1 MNFLKKNKGLTLVE
15 LIVAIAISVIVFG
28 SIISFLLVSTNLFK
42 NSNTETNIQNE
53 AQLTSNRLHDMLVD
67 ASAGVAYYVGS
78 NVKVYN
84 DTDDT
89 AESKKL
95 YIYDWDEDANGGS
108 DNSKV
113 TVYCITF
120 DRAAKELQYSFY
132 QYVADET
139 EPTVES
145 NILAQYVTDFKMQLY
160 DPDSTTNTISSNQVK
175 YQITFTLNDRSYKTE
190 NTVTLR
196 NNVAVNR
203 DLADVAVPVVPYVS
217 TVTAVNVSPSS
228 AQVVQ
233 GGSKKF
239 EATVSGVNHP
249 ATDVTWQVK
258 DNKDTTTTIDSDGTL
273 HLGMNETSQNMIV
286 TATSV
291 FDTTKVST
299 NSVVSASY
307 MESADLALKE
317 GTYDAK
323 ARTVKA
329 TLSVSGFFL
338 DQTVFDGQVVPAN
351 FKLTDAAGNAV
362 SAAVSVEAADTSAK
376 TYISWPITINYSGIA
391 DNSIINCSIKLNYP
405 ANITDSEHSK
415 EASVS
420 ITVPATPAAN
430 PKIVAVRI
438 ARTDAAAHGTDTL
451 WRGETGTY
459 QVYVTREGQT
469 ETTISADGKCNCEW
483 SIDLSRDYLELS
495 GENTETTYVNV
506 SKDSGKLPLAQAE
519 TFNLDVTVTDID
531 DEYDNSSASIKQDIS
546 KVTLTQT
553 DKNSNYISYITS
565 TNGYGGTIKKVADR
579 VIVLKSE
586 GIEFSDT
593 SEALGYVVA
602 TKPLENY
609 QITYRSNEYTV
620 VYTTPTN
627 SVSNKDVIIGIDTGT
642 NIQLYNGAYAT
653 ISLKYR
659 LANVYGDDSKLVNY
673 YIPIPDSG
681 ISYSAKTCD
690 GTDYSV
696 TYKKSSGKL
705 VLSLNWEKY
714 YSYTYWDNWYYS

>member
-1 MNFLKKNKGLTLVE
+1 
-15 LIVAIAISVIVFG
+15 
-28 SIISFLLVSTNLFK
+28 
-42 NSNTETNIQNE
+42 
-53 AQLTSNRLHDMLVD
+53 
-67 ASAGVAYYVGS
+67 
-78 NVKVYN
+78 
-84 DTDDT
+84 
-89 AESKKL
+89 
-95 YIYDWDEDANGGS
+95 
-108 DNSKV
+108 
-113 TVYCITF
+113 
-120 DRAAKELQYSFY
+120 
-132 QYVADET
+132 
-139 EPTVES
+139 
-145 NILAQYVTDFKMQLY
+145 
-160 DPDSTTNTISSNQVK
+160 
-175 YQITFTLNDRSYKTE
+175 
-190 NTVTLR
+190 
-196 NNVAVNR
+196 
-203 DLADVAVPVVPYVS
+203 
-217 TVTAVNVSPSS
+217 
-228 AQVVQ
+228 
-233 GGSKKF
+233 
-239 EATVSGVNHP
+239 
-249 ATDVTWQVK
+249 
-258 DNKDTTTTIDSDGTL
+258 
-273 HLGMNETSQNMIV
+273 
-286 TATSV
+286 
-291 FDTTKVST
+291 
-299 NSVVSASY
+299 
-307 MESADLALKE
+307 MESAGLALKE

-362 SAAVSVEAADTSAK
+362 SAAVSVEAADTSTK

-405 ANITDSEHSK
+405 ANITDGDHSK

-469 ETTISADGKCNCEW
+469 ETTISADGKCSCEW

-705 VLSLNWEKY
+705 VLSLDWEKY

>member
-190 NTVTLR
+190 STVTLR

-273 HLGMNETSQNMIV
+273 HLGINETSQNMIV

-307 MESADLALKE
+307 MESAGLALKE

-362 SAAVSVEAADTSAK
+362 SAAVSVEAADTSTK

-405 ANITDSEHSK
+405 ANITDGDHSK

-495 GENTETTYVNV
+495 GENTETTSVNV

-705 VLSLNWEKY
+705 VLSLDWKKY